1 MKIFH
6 VIERLFKYGGANVA
20 CVDIAT
26 REMLF
31 GNDVAIFS
39 TSSSHDDN
47 LVIPSQITTFICKRI
62 KSFFRLSYV
71 ENLNAEMKKAI
82 DEFLLK

>member
-47 LVIPSQITTFICKRI
+47 LVIPS
-62 KSFFRLSYV
+62 
-71 ENLNAEMKKAI
+71 
-82 DEFLLK
+82 